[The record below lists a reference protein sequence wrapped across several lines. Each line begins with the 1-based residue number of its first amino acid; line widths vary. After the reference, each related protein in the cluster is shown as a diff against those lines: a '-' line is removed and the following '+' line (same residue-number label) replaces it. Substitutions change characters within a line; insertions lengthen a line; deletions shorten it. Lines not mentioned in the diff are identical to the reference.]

1 MFWPFLAATTVGI
14 GFFKLGALSVW
25 VSVLSLII
33 QVLIIALLALGG
45 FTIWQR
51 YRFTKKQ

>member
-1 MFWPFLAATTVGI
+1 MFWPFIAATTVGF

-25 VSVLSLII
+25 VAVLTVII
-33 QVLIIALLALGG
+33 QILIIALIGLAG

-51 YRFTKKQ
+51 YRVPKQ

>member
-1 MFWPFLAATTVGI
+1 MFWSFLAATTVGF

-25 VSVLSLII
+25 VAVLTVII
-33 QVLIIALLALGG
+33 QILIIALIALAG

-51 YRFTKKQ
+51 YRVPKQ

>member
-25 VSVLSLII
+25 VSVLTIAI
-33 QVLIIALLALGG
+33 QILIIALLTLGG
-45 FTIWQR
+45 FTLWQR

>member
-1 MFWPFLAATTVGI
+1 MLFPFLAATTVGI

-25 VSVLSLII
+25 VSVLSLTI
-33 QVLIIALLALGG
+33 QILIIALLGLAG

-51 YRFTKKQ
+51 YRVTK